1 MTAATLGG
9 RRVLVVGASA
19 GIGRAFAARAVADG
33 AEVALV
39 ARRESALADVVAE
52 AGGGTAI
59 VADLRNPDDC
69 ARLGSE
75 AARVLGAVDL
85 VFVAAGASLLAWLRD
100 TTPAEWATA
109 FETNVIGVNLAV
121 RSVLPALA
129 PGAIVASCSSE
140 SVGRPYP
147 ALVPYAASKAALEES
162 LRGWRVEHPEVRF
175 SCVQVGATVPTEF
188 GSSWDID
195 LLTKAME
202 EWARHGIAQTEIM
215 QTDHVVEVLATTLG
229 VALAYPGVGVEQL
242 TVRSPAAVVADAGV
256 MQDAAETARTSA
268 AAGPTGASAA
278 GSAADSP
285 NGRTG
290 DP

>member
-1 MTAATLGG
+1 MTTATLGG
-9 RRVLVVGASA
+9 RRVLVIGASA

-33 AEVALV
+33 AEVAVV
-39 ARRESALADVVAE
+39 ARRASALDELVAE

-69 ARLGSE
+69 ARLGAE
-75 AARVLGAVDL
+75 AARALGAVDL

-100 TTPAEWATA
+100 ATPDEWATA

-121 RSVLPALA
+121 RSVLPTLA
-129 PGAIVASCSSE
+129 PGAIVAACSSE

-256 MQDAAETARTSA
+256 MQDAAEAARAGASSTDSA
-268 AAGPTGASAA
+268 AE
-278 GSAADSP
+278 SP

>member
-39 ARRESALADVVAE
+39 ARRESVLADVVAE
-52 AGGGTAI
+52 AGGGTAT

-75 AARVLGAVDL
+75 AARVLAAVDL

-109 FETNVIGVNLAV
+109 FETTVIGVNLAV

-129 PGAIVASCSSE
+129 PGAIVAACSSE

-195 LLTKAME
+195 LLTKAMQ

-229 VALAYPGVGVEQL
+229 VALADPGVGVEQL

-268 AAGPTGASAA
+268 A

>member
-1 MTAATLGG
+1 MTTATLGG

-39 ARRESALADVVAE
+39 ARRESVLAEVVAE
-52 AGGGTAI
+52 AGGGTPI

-69 ARLGSE
+69 ARLGVE
-75 AARVLGAVDL
+75 AARALGAVDL

-100 TTPAEWATA
+100 TTPDEWATA

-129 PGAIVASCSSE
+129 PGAIVAACSSE

-195 LLTKAME
+195 LLTRAME

-256 MQDAAETARTSA
+256 MQDAAEAARTSA
-268 AAGPTGASAA
+268 AAGPTVDSAA

-290 DP
+290 DQ